1 MYSKKAKEQRMKP
14 RIDKIVIVEG
24 RDDENAVKAAVDAEV
39 IVTSGFSIS
48 RNTWELI
55 EKAYKGPGILIFTD
69 PDYAGENIR
78 KRIAE
83 RFPNCSHAYL
93 SKEEARKDSDI
104 GIENAT
110 AESIIRALK
119 KAVVLSKHESIFTTE
134 DLLRF
139 DLIGSPLSA
148 AKRDRIGRA
157 LGIGSCNAKTF
168 LARLNS
174 FGISREEFY
183 RNGQALFTG
192 GGTRDNK

>member
-1 MYSKKAKEQRMKP
+1 MKP

-48 RNTWELI
+48 RSTWSLI
-55 EKAYKGPGILIFTD
+55 EKAYRGPGILIFTD
-69 PDYAGENIR
+69 PDYAGESIR
-78 KRIAE
+78 NRIAE
-83 RFPNCSHAYL
+83 RFPESSHAYL
-93 SKEEARKDSDI
+93 SRDDARKDSDI

-110 AESIIRALK
+110 AENIIGALE
-119 KAVVLSKHESIFTTE
+119 KAFVPLRQEAVFNVE

-139 DLIGSPLSA
+139 ELIGSPMSGA
-148 AKRDRIGRA
+148 RREKIGKV

-183 RNGQALFTG
+183 NNGQALFAG
-192 GGTRDNK
+192 SGARDNR